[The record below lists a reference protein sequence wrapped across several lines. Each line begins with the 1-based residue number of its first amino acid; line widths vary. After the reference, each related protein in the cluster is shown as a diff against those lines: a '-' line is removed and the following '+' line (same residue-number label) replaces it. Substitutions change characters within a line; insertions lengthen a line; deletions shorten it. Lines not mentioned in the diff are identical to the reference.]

1 MSLRNHLVLPI
12 ILSTIA
18 ALAGCGSSSHHVVP
32 PPTGSFSDS
41 DLNGSYV
48 FSTVGTDVN
57 QAPISIVG
65 SFTAD
70 GKGGISAGT
79 VDFNDPSVSPPFLSF
94 SAVTS
99 GNYNVT
105 ADGRGQAT
113 ISVTTLGPVKLDF
126 VLISSSHGLITEFDG
141 NGTGSGTLDVQTT
154 ITQSQLQ
161 DYAYSFSGYD
171 VNSFNPMSAA
181 GAFSLGGSTTITSGV
196 QDINDF
202 GLHYFTNPLSGS
214 VTLGSGGTTG
224 TAVLSGPFG
233 SLSFD
238 FYVIDANH
246 LKFIEVDTAEIL
258 SGDAFSQTTA
268 SIPAGTYA
276 FTLSGLA
283 PPNTTTLQ
291 PVAAGGLLV
300 SDGNGTITDASS
312 EDVNDG
318 GTSSSAPLAV
328 SGQYVFSGPRAV
340 VTLSGMF
347 PGSTFAAYPS
357 SGGLLLLELDNGGVT
372 SGAAFPQTST
382 TLADTQGYG
391 LNLTGVN
398 LFDGVEVD
406 DIAEFTAAAVSSN
419 PNMTGLID
427 ENFAPGGSPTF
438 DTTLSGTYAPNTTGR
453 YTANVNAGDTLN
465 GGFGLNVYPVDG
477 SNFIFMEGDNSG
489 QVAVGSFAVQ
499 TPTSVT
505 GDVLRHPMMIM
516 PKPSIHGAWK
526 KRMKTK

>member
-18 ALAGCGSSSHHVVP
+18 ALAGCGSSSHHSVP

-41 DLNGSYV
+41 DLNGNYV

-65 SFTAD
+65 AFTAD
-70 GKGGISAGT
+70 GKGGISGGT
-79 VDFNDPSVSPPFLSF
+79 VDFNDPAVSNPLSF
-94 SAVTS
+94 AAVTG

-105 ADGRGQAT
+105 SDGRGQAT
-113 ISVTTLGPVKLDF
+113 ISVTTLGSVKLDF
-126 VLISSSHGLITEFDG
+126 VLISGTHGLITEFDG
-141 NGTGSGTLDVQTT
+141 NGTGSGTLDAQTA
-154 ITQSQLQ
+154 ITQSQLE

-171 VNSFNPMSAA
+171 VGTGNPMAAA
-181 GAFSLGGSTTITSGV
+181 GAFSLGGSTTISSGV
-196 QDINDF
+196 QDLNDF
-202 GLHYFTNPLSGS
+202 GFHYFTNPLAGS
-214 VTLGSGGTTG
+214 VTLGSGGTAG
-224 TAVLSGPFG
+224 TAVMSGPFG
-233 SLSFD
+233 SINFD

-246 LKFIEVDTAEIL
+246 LKFIEVDTAAIL
-258 SGDAFSQTTA
+258 TGDAFSQTTA

-283 PPNTTTLQ
+283 PPNITNLV

-300 SDGNGTITDASS
+300 SDGAGNITSAST

-318 GTSSSAPLAV
+318 GTTTTAPLNV
-328 SGQYVFSGPRAV
+328 SGTYVFSGPRAV
-340 VTLSGMF
+340 LTLTAMF

-372 SGAAFPQTST
+372 SGAAFAQTST

-398 LFDGVEVD
+398 LADGVEID
-406 DIAEFTAAAVSSN
+406 DIAEFTAATVSSN

-427 ENFAPGGSPTF
+427 ENFAPSGSPTF
-438 DTTLSGTYAPNTTGR
+438 DKTLSGTYAPGTAGR
-453 YTANVNAGDTLN
+453 YTANVNAPDTLN

-477 SNFIFMEGDNSG
+477 SNFIFMEGDTSG

-516 PKPSIHGAWK
+516 PKPSIHAAWK
-526 KRMKTK
+526 KRLKK